1 MSPAAAKTDL
11 AQIFASAPSFNF
23 DEVIA
28 SDISG
33 MEKALSSYEVEAAK
47 WRCATLQLFQDAVKK
62 IEAATAGVPKT
73 VADETIVEWT
83 SAVLK
88 IVEEAFPAF
97 SVPLHDA
104 NPDIAAKLD
113 LIAAVSRN
121 SAKTVRKFFRRI
133 EQIRVAQHG
142 AMVDLYYA
150 VLAFQSEHLHDAKGG
165 EAFSDPEKL
174 RAFLRQHVIS

>member
-1 MSPAAAKTDL
+1 MSLAAAKTDL
-11 AQIFASAPSFNF
+11 VQIFASAPSFNF

-28 SDISG
+28 GDLAG
-33 MEKALSSYEVEAAK
+33 MEKALSSYEAEAAK
-47 WRCATLQLFQDAVKK
+47 WRSGTVQLFQDAVKK

-83 SAVLK
+83 LAVLK
-88 IVEEAFPAF
+88 IVEEAIPAF
-97 SVPLHDA
+97 SVPLHHA

-121 SAKTVRKFFRRI
+121 SAKTVRRIFRGI
-133 EQIRVAQHG
+133 ERIRVAQHG
-142 AMVDLYYA
+142 ALVDLYYA

-165 EAFSDPEKL
+165 EAFSDPERL
-174 RAFLRQHVIS
+174 RVFLRQHVIS